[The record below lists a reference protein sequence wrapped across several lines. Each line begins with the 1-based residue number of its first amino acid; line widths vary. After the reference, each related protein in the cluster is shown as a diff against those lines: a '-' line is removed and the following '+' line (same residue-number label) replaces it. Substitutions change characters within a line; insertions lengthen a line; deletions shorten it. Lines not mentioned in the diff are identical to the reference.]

1 MTKVLPWLVLVLFL
15 AVSSVLAQDLRA
27 PDWAQVEDET
37 MQHFQ
42 ALLRFD
48 TSDPPGREQPAA
60 DYVRDVLEREGITVN
75 TFALEAQR
83 PNVVARL
90 RAASLRGAAGQAG
103 HARVER
109 KTRCCSWVTRMSS
122 TSTPRSGRSPRS
134 APRVTAAMSTVG
146 GPSTTR
152 TISRP
157 A

>member
-90 RAASLRGAAGQAG
+90 RGNGTKDPLLLMG
-103 HARVER
+103 HTDVVNVDPA
-109 KTRCCSWVTRMSS
+109 KWTFPPFSATRD
-122 TSTPRSGRSPRS
+122 
-134 APRVTAAMSTVG
+134 G
-146 GPSTTR
+146 GYV
-152 TISRP
+152 
-157 A
+157 